1 MENRTE
7 KQIMP
12 SKTTITWLF
21 NDIWCYLYIVCF
33 DWKIGVFQQT
43 VAMLYY
49 VFKRKKIVFC
59 EKEHIYPMEHKRVK
73 KETKFCKKLSMKV
86 HLLVEFNRE
95 KCNLNY
101 KSHIYK
107 IKTMI

>member
-21 NDIWCYLYIVCF
+21 NDTWCYLYIVCF

-43 VAMLYY
+43 VAMLYF

-59 EKEHIYPMEHKRVK
+59 EKEHIYPMEHKW
-73 KETKFCKKLSMKV
+73 E
-86 HLLVEFNRE
+86 
-95 KCNLNY
+95 
-101 KSHIYK
+101 
-107 IKTMI
+107 